1 MIDNRK
7 LELVADFYEFTM
19 SNGYYINNMN
29 DIAYFDL
36 FFRKVPDGG
45 GYAIMAGLEQAIEY
59 IKNLKFDEDDIEYL
73 RRQNMFDEKFLEYLK
88 DFKFTG
94 DVWAVPE
101 GTPIFP
107 NEPIITVRAPMI
119 EAQILE
125 TMLLLIVNHQSLIA
139 TKTSRIVA
147 EAQGRAIM
155 EFGARRAHGLSAAIY
170 GARAAIIGG
179 AVGTSCTLA
188 AKEFDVPVS
197 GTMAHSWIQ
206 SFDTEYEAFKEYAK
220 IYPNNCI
227 LLVDTY
233 DTLKSGIPN
242 AIKVFD
248 EVLKPQ
254 NIRPIGIRLDSG
266 DLAYLSKEARKM
278 LDEAGYSDCKI
289 CATNSLDEKLIA
301 SLLKQGAKIDLF
313 GVGENLITAK
323 SDAVFGGVYKLVAV
337 EKEGKCNPKIK
348 ISENTTKITN
358 PGYKKVYRFYDKD
371 SNKALADVV
380 TLANEVIPNDKYVIF
395 DQVETWKKKTLTNY
409 YVRPLQEQIFENGNL
424 IYNNPNLKEIASF
437 AKNELDNLWDEV
449 RRIENP
455 HKYYVDIS
463 KNLWDLKNEMLNI
476 DKE

>member
-1 MIDNRK
+1 MIDNKK

-233 DTLKSGIPN
+233 DTLKSGVPN

-371 SNKALADVV
+371 SNKALADVI
-380 TLANEVIPNDKYVIF
+380 TLADEIIPNDKYVIF

-409 YVRPLQEQIFENGNL
+409 YIRPLQEKIFENGNL
-424 IYNNPNLKEIASF
+424 IYDIPNLKEIASF

>member
-1 MIDNRK
+1 MIDNKK

-59 IKNLKFDEDDIEYL
+59 IQNLKFDEDDIEYL

-206 SFDTEYEAFKEYAK
+206 SFDTEYEAFKGYAK

-337 EKEGKCNPKIK
+337 EKDGKCNPKIK
-348 ISENTTKITN
+348 ISENTAKITN

-371 SNKALADVV
+371 SNKALADVI
-380 TLANEVIPNDKYVIF
+380 TLADEVIPNDKYVIF
-395 DQVETWKKKTLTNY
+395 DQVETWKKKALTNY
-409 YVRPLQEQIFENGNL
+409 YVSPLQEKIFENGNL
-424 IYNNPNLKEIASF
+424 IYGIPNLKEIASF
-437 AKNELDNLWDEV
+437 AKSELDTLWEEV
-449 RRIENP
+449 KRIENP

>member
-1 MIDNRK
+1 MIDNKK

-45 GYAIMAGLEQAIEY
+45 GYAIMAGLQQAIEY
-59 IKNLKFDEDDIEYL
+59 IQNLKFDEDDIKYL
-73 RRQNMFDEKFLEYLK
+73 RNQNIFDEKFLEYLK

-147 EAQGRAIM
+147 EAQGRAVM

-371 SNKALADVV
+371 SNKALADVI
-380 TLANEVIPNDKYVIF
+380 TLADEIIPNDRYVIF
-395 DQVETWKKKTLTNY
+395 DPVETWKKKTLANY
-409 YVRPLQEQIFENGNL
+409 YVRPLQEKIFENGNL
-424 IYNNPNLKEIASF
+424 IYDIPNLKEIASF
-437 AKNELDNLWDEV
+437 AKNELDNLWEEV

-463 KNLWDLKNEMLNI
+463 KNLWELKNEMLNI

>member
-1 MIDNRK
+1 MIDNKK

-59 IKNLKFDEDDIEYL
+59 IQNLKFDEDDIEYL

-233 DTLKSGIPN
+233 DTLKSGVPN

-371 SNKALADVV
+371 SNKALADVI
-380 TLANEVIPNDKYVIF
+380 TLADEVIPNDKYVIF

-409 YVRPLQEQIFENGNL
+409 YIRPLQEQIFENGNL

-437 AKNELDNLWDEV
+437 AKNQLDTLWDEV
-449 RRIENP
+449 KRIENP